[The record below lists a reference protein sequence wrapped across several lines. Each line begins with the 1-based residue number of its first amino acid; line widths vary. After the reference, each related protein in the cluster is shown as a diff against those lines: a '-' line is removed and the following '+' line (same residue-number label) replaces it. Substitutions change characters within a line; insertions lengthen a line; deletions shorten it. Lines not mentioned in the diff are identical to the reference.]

1 MTTTSN
7 AIDTNSYNAIDTNSS
22 NVLGPVAPGFAL
34 LNTAPLAAPTE
45 QVTTLTVPEQA
56 PTVFEVLSGVS
67 AASAALESTATEKEA
82 PKPRRKLT
90 VEEKIA
96 ALEARILADT
106 AKVAELRENGDPD
119 ARLVGV
125 VAGSVVVVKLGR
137 KFSEEKDT
145 TRYVQA
151 VVVAIKDDE
160 DTKLYKVQF
169 GEGWD
174 AEVAVVRGCSI
185 TEVVSIAAE

>member
-7 AIDTNSYNAIDTNSS
+7 AIDTNSS
-22 NVLGPVAPGFAL
+22 NVLGLVAPGFEL

-45 QVTTLTVPEQA
+45 QVTTTTVPEQA

-67 AASAALESTATEKEA
+67 AASAALDSTATEKEAPA

-125 VAGSVVVVKLGR
+125 VAGSDVVVKLGR

>member
-7 AIDTNSYNAIDTNSS
+7 ANATAALASLNTLAIVPGL
-22 NVLGPVAPGFAL
+22 NVPGTVVPEFEL
-34 LNTAPLAAPTE
+34 LNTAPADAAAL
-45 QVTTLTVPEQA
+45 VSPEQA
-56 PTVFEVLSGVS
+56 PSVFEVLSGVS
-67 AASAALESTATEKEA
+67 AASAALDSTVSAEAPA

-151 VVVAIKDDE
+151 VVVAVKEDE

-174 AEVAVVRGCSI
+174 AEVAVVRGGSI

>member
-7 AIDTNSYNAIDTNSS
+7 AIDTNSS
-22 NVLGPVAPGFAL
+22 NVLGLVAPGFEL
-34 LNTAPLAAPTE
+34 LNTAPLAVPTE

-56 PTVFEVLSGVS
+56 PTVFEVPSGVS
-67 AASAALESTATEKEA
+67 AASAALESTATEKEP

-151 VVVAIKDDE
+151 VVVAVKEDE

-174 AEVAVVRGCSI
+174 AEVAVVRGGSI

>member
-7 AIDTNSYNAIDTNSS
+7 AIDTNSS
-22 NVLGPVAPGFAL
+22 NVLGLVAPGFAL

-45 QVTTLTVPEQA
+45 QVTTPTVPEQA

-67 AASAALESTATEKEA
+67 AASAALDSTVSAEAPA

>member
-7 AIDTNSYNAIDTNSS
+7 AIDTNSS
-22 NVLGPVAPGFAL
+22 NVLGLVAPGFEL

-45 QVTTLTVPEQA
+45 QVTTPTVPEQA

-67 AASAALESTATEKEA
+67 AASAALDSTVSAEAPA

-151 VVVAIKDDE
+151 VVVAVKDDE